1 MVLVGEIGFP
11 SSDLA
16 TALFPS
22 ECGIRLSGPSES
34 LGTETDRRWSR
45 QRRTPGARCRRAA
58 GLQEVETVDVTSE
71 LVANDAPQQGRKP
84 RDPKMPQTYWLLTSL
99 LGLCPRPRDLSHW
112 LKARFG
118 NSSEADHLIGLGLAS
133 SPRSALELVPTRALS
148 SDQGLP
154 PYNPQENFGTRQEQK
169 NTTHPTRQTGTH
181 RRQCGAARRSKTWMN
196 AIQCLA
202 EVFIAPWRGW
212 AG

>member
-1 MVLVGEIGFP
+1 VVLVGEIGFP

-22 ECGIRLSGPSES
+22 ECGIRLPGPSES

-45 QRRTPGARCRRAA
+45 QRRTPGARCRRAT

-99 LGLCPRPRDLSHW
+99 LGLCPRPRDLSHR
-112 LKARFG
+112 LKARPG
-118 NSSEADHLIGLGLAS
+118 NASEADHLIGLGLAS
-133 SPRSALELVPTRALS
+133 SPGSALELVPTRALS
-148 SDQGLP
+148 SDQEKTLRTPLDKPGPIEGL
-154 PYNPQENFGTRQEQK
+154 GLRSRRGSAA
-169 NTTHPTRQTGTH
+169 PTRPLPRPTSPRG
-181 RRQCGAARRSKTWMN
+181 GDSN
-196 AIQCLA
+196 A
-202 EVFIAPWRGW
+202 VSDKVG
-212 AG
+212 